1 MASNY
6 PPGVSGREYEIAGPD
21 TEREADGTCSHCG
34 LTGPGLIQ
42 TYGYSEWFVC
52 DACEETT
59 DLPSRNDMICDD
71 CGRADGTHDYTV
83 EH

>member
-6 PPGVSGREYEIAGPD
+6 PPGVTGREYEIAGPD

-42 TYGYSEWFVC
+42 TYGYSEWFIC

-59 DLPSRNDMICDD
+59 DLPDLPEP
-71 CGRADGTHDYTV
+71 DYLAHAG
-83 EH
+83 EEPGPD